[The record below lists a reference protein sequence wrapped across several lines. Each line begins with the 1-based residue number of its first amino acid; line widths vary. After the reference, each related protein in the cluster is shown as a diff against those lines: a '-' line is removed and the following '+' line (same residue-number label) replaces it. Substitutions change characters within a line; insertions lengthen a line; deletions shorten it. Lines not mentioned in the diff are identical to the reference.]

1 MTTLSALSDMRGQ
14 LDRLVRR
21 GFVSE
26 AGPRQL
32 REFPRYLAAI
42 DRRRA
47 QLEAQLGRD
56 RQLMDQIGDLQ
67 EAFLNRLAA
76 LPEGRP
82 PGESLRQVRWMLE
95 EFRVSLWAQQ
105 LGTAPTVSDARVRQ
119 ALAARN
125 SGA

>member
-47 QLEAQLGRD
+47 QLEAQPGRD

-82 PGESLRQVRWMLE
+82 PGESLRPVGGKRE
-95 EFRVSLWAQQ
+95 GFRVSLWDHQPG
-105 LGTAPTVSDARVRQ
+105 LRW
-119 ALAARN
+119 
-125 SGA
+125 

>member
-47 QLEAQLGRD
+47 QLEAQLGLD

-67 EAFLNRLAA
+67 QAFLNRPAA
-76 LPEGRP
+76 LPAGRP
-82 PGESLRQVRWMLE
+82 PGESLRQVLWTLE
-95 EFRVSLWAQQ
+95 EIRVSLGALRPRPAQPGRPHPTPQ
-105 LGTAPTVSDARVRQ
+105 APPPP
-119 ALAARN
+119 
-125 SGA
+125 

>member
-47 QLEAQLGRD
+47 QLAAQPGRD

-76 LPEGRP
+76 PPEGRP
-82 PGESLRQVRWMLE
+82 PGESLRPVCWLAAA
-95 EFRVSLWAQQ
+95 FRVSL
-105 LGTAPTVSDARVRQ
+105 GAPRARPNTHNR
-119 ALAARN
+119 R
-125 SGA
+125 